1 MSFKKDFL
9 WGGACAASH
18 CEGAWNEDGRGMID
32 LDATTGGSAKS
43 PRMIPFIDN
52 QSKQQSFKG
61 YCFTVIKVYLKIS
74 ISQN

>member
-9 WGGACAASH
+9 WGGACAASQ

-43 PRMIPFIDN
+43 PRMIPFLIIRAN
-52 QSKQQSFKG
+52 SSH
-61 YCFTVIKVYLKIS
+61 LKKIAVF
-74 ISQN
+74 

>member
-9 WGGACAASH
+9 FFVACAASQ

-52 QSKQQSFKG
+52 LSKQQSFKG
-61 YCFTVIKVYLKIS
+61 CCFTAIKEYLIE
-74 ISQN
+74 